1 MRIFDENWNEIF
13 DHPLFDAMDAL
24 NNTLS
29 EMKEEERRNVFS
41 NMMYREPLK
50 YLHEVNGTTYIIR
63 THFNEDGTG
72 KVIDTLNRL
81 MEKQDQ

>member
-13 DHPLFDAMDAL
+13 DHPLFDALDEL

-29 EMKEEERRNVFS
+29 EMKEEERLKVF
-41 NMMYREPLK
+41 NDMMYREPLK
-50 YLHEVNGTTYIIR
+50 YLQEVDGTTYIIR

-81 MEKQDQ
+81 MEK